1 MANGMTEQELRAELD
16 RLKTAQSRTDE
27 EEKYLNLLE
36 KHLKIID
43 RINES
48 LEEQQTIA
56 QKILQN
62 TNDTNLKRQ
71 ANLMLQENMERLH
84 QRKIDFLKEEIKLE
98 VQRGNHND
106 QALKGMFDRLKA
118 LEDIS
123 DVAQDMPDF
132 IKGLFG
138 GDPGGAITRTI
149 GKVGGSIE
157 SQLTNNIKQAALGAE
172 TMGGA
177 MKAAIGPAAMLAV
190 FMFAAEIVKLA
201 VRLHDAEGAFMQTT
215 GASREFAHTLSDAY
229 SETREFGAS
238 IEDTSKAMTSL
249 FTNFT
254 DFTMQNVKTR
264 ETLTETATVMS
275 KLGVSTDDFA
285 KGIQNLTK
293 AMGFNAQGAAQQLLN
308 LEKFAEELGIA
319 PSKMAA
325 DFAGAG
331 GTLAKFGS
339 QGVEA
344 FKRLEIASKIT
355 GMEMQRILTLT
366 EKFDTFEGAATMA
379 GKLNAALGGNFVNAM
394 DLMMDT
400 DPVGRFEQIRDAI
413 LSTGMSFDDMTYF
426 QKNMYKE
433 MLGLQD
439 VGELALLLSGR
450 TDLMSQSFSQS
461 AQSYEEAAERAKE
474 IASFQEKLNI
484 LFADMIPILT
494 PLIDVMSSVFEVLG
508 FIAEGYSVAIDFVNQ
523 FEGALTSLVVVL
535 SIVAAAAA
543 LYLAP
548 FLLIPTAIAG
558 VIAAI
563 GALLNII
570 FHKRNSP
577 TFFEGMTMLGED
589 ILPSVEQGFTGTAGA
604 IEQTSTQVSRSPLP
618 SAAEGQYTFA
628 NNQPTQ
634 RVRQPISISL
644 NGDKLKEFVIEVV
657 GEKIKEVSVTQ

>member
-1 MANGMTEQELRAELD
+1 MATEQDLRDELNA
-16 RLKTAQSRTDE
+16 LKTLPNRTAE
-27 EEKYLNLLE
+27 QEKYLELLE

-43 RINES
+43 RINKS
-48 LEEQQTIA
+48 LEEQQAIA
-56 QKILQN
+56 EKILKT
-62 TNDTNLKRQ
+62 TNDESLKRQ

-84 QRKIDFLKEEIKLE
+84 QRKIDRQKEVIKLQAISD
-98 VQRGNHND
+98 VND
-106 QALKGMFDRLKA
+106 EKKLKKQIKLLKN
-118 LEDIS
+118 LEDVS

-190 FMFAAEIVKLA
+190 FLFAAEIVKLA

-275 KLGVSTDDFA
+275 KLGVATDDFA

-628 NNQPTQ
+628 NNQSTQ